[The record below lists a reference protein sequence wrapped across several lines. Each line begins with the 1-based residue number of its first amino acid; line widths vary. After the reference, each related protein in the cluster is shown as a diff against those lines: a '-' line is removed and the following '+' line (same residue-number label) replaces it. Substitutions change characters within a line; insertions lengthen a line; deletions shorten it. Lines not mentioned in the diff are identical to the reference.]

1 MTRLLPSVTPEITNC
16 LAKGEWTTHNPL
28 HSQTIEQF
36 VIRPLDQSTELGQIS
51 ACCLDCAADLWASQQ
66 HGQPAWAVPLFELT
80 DSQLEPVYRAVRRR
94 LDDQKEWAGKPFIV
108 AKMEVL

>member
-1 MTRLLPSVTPEITNC
+1 MHYT
-16 LAKGEWTTHNPL
+16 
-28 HSQTIEQF
+28 QTIETF
-36 VIRPLDQSTELGQIS
+36 AIRSFDQRTELGQIS

-94 LDDQKEWAGKPFIV
+94 LDDQKEWAGKPFMV
-108 AKMEVL
+108 VKMEVL